1 MLQKRMVIHAFHLVD
16 RQLYCHPI
24 ERLSILFRSE
34 LLVCGS
40 STLCKHCLSDS
51 ESSIHFSH
59 TLCAIHTIAWDTLL
73 TSVYDY
79 DRRYLV

>member
-40 STLCKHCLSDS
+40 STLCIHHDATNIVCL
-51 ESSIHFSH
+51 
-59 TLCAIHTIAWDTLL
+59 TLNPVSTSAIRSVLSTRLHGTL
-73 TSVYDY
+73 Y
-79 DRRYLV
+79 